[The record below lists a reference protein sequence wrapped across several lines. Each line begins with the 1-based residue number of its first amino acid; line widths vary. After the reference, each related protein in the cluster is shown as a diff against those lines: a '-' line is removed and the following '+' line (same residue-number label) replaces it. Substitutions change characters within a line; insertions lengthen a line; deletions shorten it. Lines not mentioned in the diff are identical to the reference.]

1 MTQIA
6 REEDEREDRDADE
19 RVRRDFAQDVAG
31 ENPHARPVKAR
42 IAWEAC
48 AKRRS
53 LRGSNEP
60 GFGRTL
66 LSALG
71 LGCRGRSFGR
81 CITGSD
87 RSGRRASSQRTQRT
101 SLTVPQTFSAWL
113 LFCGTAEGGRLHIN
127 RGALRS
133 FEEQRRQRWQR

>member
-60 GFGRTL
+60 AFGP
-66 LSALG
+66 
-71 LGCRGRSFGR
+71 GRK
-81 CITGSD
+81 
-87 RSGRRASSQRTQRT
+87 ASSQRTQRT